1 MKPQILT
8 YAAPGP
14 LTRVRSLSVIAS
26 GPIIKSMELERE
38 NEDLE
43 AALAELEKHQRRSE
57 RLPRTLKPCKWGRCP
72 RHYRALRPKIWLS
85 GQRRGQACLLCP
97 LWWDKSARG
106 QRGCWFNRAVSA
118 DAVLSSFSQT
128 FRSSY
133 FSLQMR
139 LARGGEVPRR
149 NMTSF

>member
-1 MKPQILT
+1 
-8 YAAPGP
+8 
-14 LTRVRSLSVIAS
+14 
-26 GPIIKSMELERE
+26 MELERE

-85 GQRRGQACLLCP
+85 GQRRGQGCLLCP

-118 DAVLSSFSQT
+118 DAVRSSFSQT

-133 FSLQMR
+133 FSLQMQ
-139 LARGGEVPRR
+139 LARGGGEEAKAFRER
-149 NMTSF
+149 HAGICSRDCKCMSGACRL